1 MSTNFE
7 WDGRVSLPA
16 RRQWCVGVTRHGEGN
31 ATRVVVEAGWG
42 VLVSG
47 GVRFAKISWGGG
59 GGQGKGGEE

>member
-1 MSTNFE
+1 
-7 WDGRVSLPA
+7 
-16 RRQWCVGVTRHGEGN
+16 VGIIGSGEGN

-59 GGQGKGGEE
+59 GGQQ